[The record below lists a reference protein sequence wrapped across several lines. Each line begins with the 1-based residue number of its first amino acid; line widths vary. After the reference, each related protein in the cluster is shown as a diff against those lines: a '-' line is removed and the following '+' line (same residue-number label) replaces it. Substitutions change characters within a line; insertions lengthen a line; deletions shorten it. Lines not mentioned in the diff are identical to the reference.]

1 MLGENESAGFI
12 LSVWDELKQTMFIS
26 SGYPFRCSS
35 GIKTE
40 HPSMGVF
47 RLRVVSNFVDGDY
60 WAGEINTHARAK
72 FRGDATRGKHR
83 IWANCCACVRACVF
97 RPPHNRHLQN

>member
-35 GIKTE
+35 RIKTE

-47 RLRVVSNFVDGDY
+47 RLRVVSNFVDGDF
-60 WAGEINTHARAK
+60 EE
-72 FRGDATRGKHR
+72 TRREGSTEFGR
-83 IWANCCACVRACVF
+83 IVVRACVRACVF
-97 RPPHNRHLQN
+97 RPPNNRHLQN